1 MSKSTQ
7 QERDAIAIERERQR
21 ADALAARVAEL
32 ELEIR
37 SLYEEIEQTCDGAV
51 LPYRF
56 PRDGKDYT

>member
-51 LPYRF
+51 LPDRSL
-56 PRDGKDYT
+56 R